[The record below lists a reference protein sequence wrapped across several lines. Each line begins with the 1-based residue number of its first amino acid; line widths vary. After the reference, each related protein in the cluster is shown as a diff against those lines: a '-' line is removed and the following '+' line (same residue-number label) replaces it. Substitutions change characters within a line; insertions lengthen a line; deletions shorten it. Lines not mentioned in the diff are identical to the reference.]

1 MDLISSDGDIFRI
14 NFGQQSYH
22 LPSTSSDICNTL
34 LFMDSPS
41 NSIPNLQQ
49 EAQGSSSTQFAE
61 HDNDRVPMAVPS
73 QTDQNVTVSQSSD
86 NLRRSRRVPK
96 PRTSI
101 YDEYE
106 EELKERANKPKR
118 KRPAPP
124 KKKPSSTQNSKPNDK
139 VEKKKVTTIVK
150 DGKPTLKAN
159 DKKVAPKPKPAHEQV
174 EPALVPSNWTSVIPL
189 LTSDFKNQYSVISRL
204 KNPNMKPV
212 PYAGDIIKLMAF
224 INKFGSFFHSDLQNL
239 SFQDFEVGL
248 DLYPGDPKGNA
259 AGIMKGTNDTPLLL
273 YPDFMAIKDIV
284 CCQDKMNLLFLT
296 LLDLTFA
303 EGFDGKSAKKKGPL
317 TTWENLKS
325 SSKKVFSNPLYR
337 LRLVAREW
345 GYPREWRQQ
354 LPSDQD
360 ISKPRSALFE
370 QDEQTPVVDPS
381 HPEILTPNI
390 YTWNTNE
397 PLLLESDP
405 LQNREID
412 KNGILALKP
421 TDRVILL
428 RVLTDWCASH
438 SPAIH
443 NEIYKLTHG
452 KKDPVFGIQT
462 QQVPRYAVEGV
473 DNTMNQ
479 FKKLCTLIQSRY
491 EIRSKKKHFVKQ
503 LKEGKKPDL
512 SRKLEILKGIKA
524 DLKNVVKSEKDELL
538 LSLYDKWVPLFE
550 GELPDQPLA
559 NPFSERLYKLRLQ
572 EFFLGRVPHIGDFY
586 MPRLHSYDESL
597 EMSTFTDLRSLQA
610 LLSKFKNNEYSAFT
624 LFENDGQSM
633 SAQFKLFYHDTP
645 SLAHDVAQGRNTSGK
660 VYWYELCHDSATLL
674 EFLDFLDYKISK
686 PQDEKK
692 EGNEKEKEMLDS
704 EAQTLE
710 QKPTATTDS
719 NLSMNTNPLPKD
731 AKYNTA
737 RKKLQILKEFLSDY
751 YFILRQFEQMKVQF
765 ADMKPGKR
773 QLRRIQ
779 RQTVNYNTEYD
790 SEEYVDDEEEN
801 EEVDIYDDDNENDS
815 SFDDGRA
822 KRQRN

>member
-1 MDLISSDGDIFRI
+1 
-14 NFGQQSYH
+14 
-22 LPSTSSDICNTL
+22 
-34 LFMDSPS
+34 MDSPS
-41 NSIPNLQQ
+41 NSIQNLQQ
-49 EAQGSSSTQFAE
+49 EAQGSSSAQLAD
-61 HDNDRVPMAVPS
+61 HDHDRVSMAMPL
-73 QTDQNVTVSQSSD
+73 QTDQSVSVSQSSD

-124 KKKPSSTQNSKPNDK
+124 KKKAPSTQNSKSNDK
-139 VEKKKVTTIVK
+139 VEKKKTTSIAK
-150 DGKPTLKAN
+150 DGKPTLKTN

-174 EPALVPSNWTSVIPL
+174 EPALIPSNWTSVIPL

-224 INKFGSFFHSDLQNL
+224 INKFSSFFHSDLQNL

-248 DLYPGDPKGNA
+248 DLYPGDPNGSA
-259 AGIMKGTNDTPLLL
+259 AGIVKGPEDTSLLL

-284 CCQDKMNLLFLT
+284 YCQDKMNLLFLS
-296 LLDLTFA
+296 LLDLTFT
-303 EGFDGKSAKKKGPL
+303 ENFDGKSAKKKGPL

-360 ISKPRSALFE
+360 ISKPKTALFE

-390 YTWNTNE
+390 YTWNANE
-397 PLLLESDP
+397 PLPLESDP
-405 LQNREID
+405 LYNREMD

-421 TDRVILL
+421 MDRVVLL
-428 RVLTDWCASH
+428 RALTDWCASH
-438 SPAIH
+438 SSAIH
-443 NEIYKLTHG
+443 DEIYKLTHG

-462 QQVPRYAVEGV
+462 QQVPRYTIEGV
-473 DNTMNQ
+473 DNTINQ
-479 FKKLCTLIQSRY
+479 FKKLCSLIQSRY

-512 SRKLEILKGIKA
+512 SRKLEILKKIKA
-524 DLKNVVKSEKDELL
+524 ELKNAVKSEKDELL
-538 LSLYDKWVPLFE
+538 FSLYDKWVPLFE

-559 NPFSERLYKLRLQ
+559 NPFLERLYKLRLQ

-586 MPRLHSYDESL
+586 MPRLHSYGDSL
-597 EMSTFTDLRSLQA
+597 EMSTFTDLRNLQA
-610 LLSKFKNNEYSAFT
+610 LLSKFKNNEYNAFT

-645 SLAHDVAQGRNTSGK
+645 SLAHDVARGRNTSGK

-674 EFLDFLDYKISK
+674 EFLEFLDYKIVK

-692 EGNEKEKEMLDS
+692 EGNEKEKEALNN
-704 EAQTLE
+704 EAHILE
-710 QKPTATTDS
+710 QKSTTDNNPS
-719 NLSMNTNPLPKD
+719 INTNPLPKD

-790 SEEYVDDEEEN
+790 SEEYVDDEEDDEA
-801 EEVDIYDDDNENDS
+801 DIYDDNDNDS
-815 SFDDGRA
+815 SFDDGRV
-822 KRQRN
+822 KRQRT